1 MHPSCPLKRND
12 TALQSG
18 QKVEREA
25 DAANRKNR
33 EQDERVGTPVHKGD
47 VQERR
52 EKVTDNEDRQIGRAV
67 IGALMCQ
74 VLFADGAVVT
84 DLQVA

>member
-1 MHPSCPLKRND
+1 MHPSRPLKRND

-33 EQDERVGTPVHKGD
+33 KQDQRIGTPVHKGD
-47 VQERR
+47 VQEWRK
-52 EKVTDNEDRQIGRAV
+52 KVADNEDCQIGRAV
-67 IGALMCQ
+67 IGALMGQ

-84 DLQVA
+84 DFQVA